1 MSEDSA
7 EAESDSS
14 SDSELDDYILD
25 KYILGRDVGRDVGG
39 DVALNRDG
47 SIRKVRRNDYSRS
60 AREVPRPRENVW
72 TTNKWLLLLR
82 NPQTSDPK
90 TKKGE

>member
-39 DVALNRDG
+39 YVALNRDG

-60 AREVPRPRENVW
+60 ARSLCSPQPR
-72 TTNKWLLLLR
+72 
-82 NPQTSDPK
+82 
-90 TKKGE
+90 